1 MKKLYFEGMM
11 QMEERSLR
19 ITGADKTFFTKITN
33 ALTKILIPTKIGI
46 NGMLI
51 SIKRNNLLKAFES
64 YNAENE
70 NYNKDELEKK
80 YDTAYEAY
88 LDSLDKYV
96 MDSIYKKVRNGTAS
110 EFEKNAMSKYYEVT
124 SLKEKEYMEYKY
136 RKQKYL
142 IELDY
147 EGIKIGTKEK
157 LIERYNQF
165 YISKMDSLY
174 KSILKNY
181 SIKVADNTNIYDST
195 KEWIYTKI
203 FYTLEEYIE
212 NILSLK
218 IKIDYDQ
225 NLKNII
231 SEYEKYE
238 SYMVGK
244 LDTRDNIEK
253 NMVLLG
259 LSRKLFTHSLPL
271 IVAEQCYEKLLKD
284 ARSLVQDTKIATKRE
299 KAYAMLIN
307 LIEDYNIK
315 LLSTKVYWESP
326 KDREEY
332 KKFWNRYQEISK
344 LKETDFIEYIKQ
356 KEILFIKNDMK
367 KLDKGKTDYTK
378 LLKYFKRKLVDYGAI
393 REGINEKDIT
403 LDVTQRVAS
412 ILKSKGYKVALT
424 RVDDKYV
431 SLQERVEFS
440 ENEAPEIFVSI
451 HVNSAVA
458 VEPKGIETHY
468 YHDYSKELAK
478 TVHAHLIK
486 GIDTKDRG
494 LFKSKF
500 YVINHTTVPA
510 ILVEMGFISNDEERA
525 ALVTDSRK
533 QKTAKAIAEGI
544 IEYIK
549 SQQSK

>member
-51 SIKRNNLLKAFES
+51 SIKRNNLLKAFEI

-110 EFEKNAMSKYYEVT
+110 EFEKNAMSKYYEV
-124 SLKEKEYMEYKY
+124 
-136 RKQKYL
+136 KYL

-393 REGINEKDIT
+393 REIKN
-403 LDVTQRVAS
+403 S
-412 ILKSKGYKVALT
+412 YKS
-424 RVDDKYV
+424 
-431 SLQERVEFS
+431 
-440 ENEAPEIFVSI
+440 
-451 HVNSAVA
+451 
-458 VEPKGIETHY
+458 
-468 YHDYSKELAK
+468 
-478 TVHAHLIK
+478 
-486 GIDTKDRG
+486 
-494 LFKSKF
+494 
-500 YVINHTTVPA
+500 
-510 ILVEMGFISNDEERA
+510 
-525 ALVTDSRK
+525 
-533 QKTAKAIAEGI
+533 EGK
-544 IEYIK
+544 YIK
-549 SQQSK
+549 VKEVV